1 MERQIITTKDG
12 SHSIHI
18 PEMDEQYHSIH
29 GSIQEAEK
37 VYIEYGLESIT
48 QGSRINLFEMGFGT
62 GLNALLTYQ
71 YAKKRGLE
79 IIYHSIEKYPLS
91 SKEISSLNYSHLLN
105 DEEGI
110 YDLLH
115 AAEWGKEVE
124 ISSNFHLKKIEVD
137 LEDVNFEEAF
147 DVVYFDAFAPE
158 KQPHL
163 WSLEV
168 FSKLYQSM
176 KAGAVLTTYCVK
188 GEVRRRLQELGF
200 QIEKLPGP
208 EGGKREVLRAVKI

>member
-18 PEMDEQYHSIH
+18 TEMDEQYHSIH

-37 VYIEYGLESIT
+37 VYIEYGFESIS

-71 YAKKRGLE
+71 YAKKSGLE
-79 IIYHSIEKYPLS
+79 IEYHSVEKYPLTS
-91 SKEISSLNYSHLLN
+91 EEISSLNYSHLLN

-124 ISSNFHLKKIEVD
+124 ISSNFHLKKMEVD

-168 FSKLYQSM
+168 FSKLYESM
-176 KAGAVLTTYCVK
+176 KVGAVLTTYCVK